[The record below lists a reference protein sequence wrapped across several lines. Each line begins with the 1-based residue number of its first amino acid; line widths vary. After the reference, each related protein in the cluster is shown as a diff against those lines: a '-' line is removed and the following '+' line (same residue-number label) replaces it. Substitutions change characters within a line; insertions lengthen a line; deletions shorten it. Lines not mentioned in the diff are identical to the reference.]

1 MVALLQPVWAVLPAP
16 ELRSAKLN
24 TPRHLRAAST
34 VSSPGGAY
42 SKSGLP
48 SLSDMDIR
56 SLKALYDTKS
66 PQAAVGGPF
75 SLEAFVARVQALVID
90 DRALIERLIRFAQA
104 HDLLKKNAE
113 RAQKLAE
120 DSNAALETY
129 QKHIATLD
137 DQNIALQ
144 KKQADLCVFFFSPLW
159 FIFCEKKIYC
169 GRRVPV
175 LFSTLLGDRVAH
187 VM

>member
-1 MVALLQPVWAVLPAP
+1 M
-16 ELRSAKLN
+16 
-24 TPRHLRAAST
+24 
-34 VSSPGGAY
+34 SSPGGAH

-56 SLKALYDTKS
+56 SLKALYDPKS

-90 DRALIERLIRFAQA
+90 DRLLIKRLIRSAQE

-129 QKHIATLD
+129 QQHVATLD
-137 DQNIALQ
+137 DQNFTLQ
-144 KKQADLCVFFFSPLW
+144 KKQAALYVIFSFL
-159 FIFCEKKIYC
+159 FIFRKKKEKNLVKE
-169 GRRVPV
+169 
-175 LFSTLLGDRVAH
+175 FH
-187 VM
+187 

>member
-1 MVALLQPVWAVLPAP
+1 M
-16 ELRSAKLN
+16 
-24 TPRHLRAAST
+24 
-34 VSSPGGAY
+34 SSPGGAH

-56 SLKALYDTKS
+56 SLKALYDPKS

-90 DRALIERLIRFAQA
+90 DRLLIKRLIRSAQE

-129 QKHIATLD
+129 QQHVATLD
-137 DQNIALQ
+137 DQNFTLQ
-144 KKQADLCVFFFSPLW
+144 KKQAALYVIFSFL
-159 FIFCEKKIYC
+159 FIFRKKKEKKSCERI
-169 GRRVPV
+169 PSA
-175 LFSTLLGDRVAH
+175 LFLCFSR
-187 VM
+187 